1 MSCKFCGEKRITGKE
16 EDSWGAPRLPHPR
29 ATRTPSPFYPLR
41 YPRDAPPIILRYSAI
56 YRRNIVAISDGY
68 RKECDRHGDRTSLRF
83 ARTERKIRKRAGSDG
98 NSPTRTFPWR
108 RGRAA
113 RLRRGAEVGIPIPD
127 GDGGVAAPVRSVRNP
142 APGGV
147 TAPVD
152 PFGIL
157 APGDA
162 TPRRVRLRR
171 FSKHSRA
178 QAVAGGAGRGRA
190 TAAARPATNEMGWHL
205 TDRQSILAA
214 RIGAKQIA
222 ENSLVRFEPFCGQ
235 MD

>member
-1 MSCKFCGEKRITGKE
+1 MGGVL
-16 EDSWGAPRLPHPR
+16 GVPRPSQPW
-29 ATRTPSPFYPLR
+29 ANRTPCPFYPLR
-41 YPRDAPPIILRYSAI
+41 YACDAPPIILRYGAI
-56 YRRNIVAISDGY
+56 YRRNIAAISDGY
-68 RKECDRHGDRTSLRF
+68 RKECDRHVNQAWLRF
-83 ARTERKIRKRAGSDG
+83 ARHERKVGKGQVRMGIPERGRFLSPGQGGKAPAEGGVPFSDG
-98 NSPTRTFPWR
+98 
-108 RGRAA
+108 
-113 RLRRGAEVGIPIPD
+113 D
-127 GDGGVAAPVRSVRNP
+127 
-142 APGGV
+142 GGV

-190 TAAARPATNEMGWHL
+190 TAAARPATNELGWHL

-214 RIGAKQIA
+214 PIGAKQIA
-222 ENSLVRFEPFCGQ
+222 ENTLVRFEPFCGQ